1 MVVDMYRAIL
11 LQTEATWHK
20 LVTLRAFV
28 EAATKCSNW
37 ILSKRIPK
45 ESATDLQSRVLQE
58 VKKQY
63 GFNVQVVCSLTRALA
78 KSKGDAV
85 TGVTVKFN
93 VPATARRSRQRDFLR
108 ESWGVPRA
116 PGRHPPQEKPEP

>member
-1 MVVDMYRAIL
+1 MMVGGMYRAIL

-37 ILSKRIPK
+37 ILSERIPK

-58 VKKQY
+58 VKKKY

-78 KSKGDAV
+78 KSKGDSV

-93 VPATARRSRQRDFLR
+93 VPRNGKTFKTKGFFFVDF
-108 ESWGVPRA
+108 GGY
-116 PGRHPPQEKPEP
+116 PGHRGS